1 MSVPTRLHR
10 PHRLG
15 GLPHPPGFVVPT
27 GAPRA
32 SPVVAAALAATLL
45 APLPG
50 SGQEAPPVGR
60 DAALALEFEPLDFDP
75 PEPARYELSSGVV
88 VFHLEDPSLPLVTVT
103 ARFEGGFSHFP
114 RELYAAGTTLN
125 GLLRSGGTLDLP
137 PDSVDDLLDL
147 YALELSFGSG
157 GRASFGSVNA
167 LTEHLGA
174 ALELWGAMLREP
186 GFDSTEVEV
195 RRGRELEAVRR
206 RADNPTL
213 LAFSE
218 FNRLM
223 YGDHPVGWE
232 MRERDLEPADL
243 TREKLAYVHRRIY
256 CPGNLVL
263 GATGNVSWEELRP
276 HLEALLEGW
285 PACPEPLPE
294 PPAARIRDAS
304 GVFLI
309 PRDVAQSTVVMAH
322 AHRVRRA
329 DDPDFFAS
337 RVANEILGGG
347 GFTSRIVSRVRTDL
361 GLAYSASSLW
371 TAPPEDE
378 GLVGAVTS
386 TRADATVAATRAI
399 LEVMEEMAREPPRPD
414 EVGTVMRS
422 LVNGWV
428 FNFQSAGQI
437 VVRQMGYQARGLPPG
452 WLDRYLEGIQ
462 SVGPDDVLRVVRA
475 HVRPSEMVILIL
487 GDPEAFD
494 EDLGV
499 LGDVRIWEV
508 EPPGRR

>member
-1 MSVPTRLHR
+1 MRVPRVAL
-10 PHRLG
+10 
-15 GLPHPPGFVVPT
+15 V
-27 GAPRA
+27 
-32 SPVVAAALAATLL
+32 VVAALGGALL

-50 SGQEAPPVGR
+50 SAQESPPVGR
-60 DAALALEFEPLDFDP
+60 EAALALEFEPLDFDP
-75 PEPARYELSSGVV
+75 PEPARHELSSGVV

-103 ARFEGGFSHFP
+103 ARFEGGFGHFP
-114 RELYAAGTTLN
+114 RELYAAGTTLS
-125 GLLRSGGTLDLP
+125 GLLRSGGTVDLP

-147 YALELSFGSG
+147 YAIDLSFGSG
-157 GRASFGSVNA
+157 GRASFSSVNT
-167 LTEHLGA
+167 LTGHLGT
-174 ALELWGAMLREP
+174 ALELWGALLREP

-232 MRERDLEPADL
+232 MRERDLEPGDL
-243 TREKLAYVHRRIY
+243 TREKLEYVHRRIY

-263 GATGNVSWEELRP
+263 GVTGNVSWEEIRP
-276 HLEALLEGW
+276 HLEGLLEEW
-285 PACPEPLPE
+285 EPCPEPIPD
-294 PPAARIRDAS
+294 PPPARIRKAS

-309 PRDVAQSTVVMAH
+309 PRDVAQSTVVLAH
-322 AHRVRRA
+322 AHPVRRA

-386 TRADATVAATRAI
+386 TRADATVTATRTI
-399 LEVMEEMAREPPRPD
+399 LEVMEEMAREQPRPD
-414 EVGTVMRS
+414 EVETVMRS

-428 FNFQSAGQI
+428 FNFQSAGQM
-437 VVRQMGYQARGLPPG
+437 VARQMSYQARGLPSG

-462 SVGPDDVLRVVRA
+462 AVGPDDVLRVMRT
-475 HVRPSEMVILIL
+475 HVHPDEMVILVL

-508 EPPGRR
+508 EPLEGR